1 MIQTV
6 GTFLKEKNLLLF
18 DGGMGTYYSQLCGK
32 ISADCE
38 MACLEQPQLVSR
50 IHEEYVAAG
59 CQAIKTNT
67 FGANLVSLRGNVKLL
82 QQLVEAAWNLA
93 QKAAG
98 EKAFVFAD
106 IGPVNGMPKR
116 ETAEEYCR
124 LADLFMAQGAENFLF
139 ETNSTDTGLAE
150 AAQYIRSR
158 KPSAF
163 ILTSFAVGPDGYT
176 REGFFYKQLLRR
188 MEESGLMDAVGL
200 NCISNARQLA
210 ALAQKVKLSV
220 PLALMPNAGYP
231 VVVHNR
237 TFYEGDPA
245 YFSHSLAQAAAE
257 GVTILGGCCGT
268 TPEHLRQLSSL
279 LENGVEPLP
288 QKVPLAVSKQTCCAP
303 ESRFWEKLSQGHKVL
318 AVELDPPKDADSAAF
333 MQKAGILQ
341 QAGADIITIADCPI
355 ARARMDSSLL
365 ACKVKREL
373 GMETLP
379 HLTCRDRNLNATKA
393 LVLGLYAEGIQNVL
407 AVTGDPVPTA
417 ERDEVKSVYQFNSR
431 KLACFLNSL
440 AQEELGGPLHIFGA
454 LNLNAQ
460 NFQVQLS
467 LAKQK
472 LENGMVG
479 FLTQPVLTEQALENL
494 ALARE
499 KLPKAK
505 ILGGIMPVVSEKN
518 ARFMDSE
525 VNGIRVS
532 PHIIQQYC
540 GKSRQEGEELAV
552 RISCEVAEKMSH
564 LVDGFYLITP
574 FGRAELSAKI
584 LEKIKQ
590 L

>member
-163 ILTSFAVGPDGYT
+163 ILTSCAVGPDGYT

-188 MEESGLMDAVGL
+188 MEESGLMDA
-200 NCISNARQLA
+200 
-210 ALAQKVKLSV
+210 
-220 PLALMPNAGYP
+220 
-231 VVVHNR
+231 
-237 TFYEGDPA
+237 
-245 YFSHSLAQAAAE
+245 
-257 GVTILGGCCGT
+257 
-268 TPEHLRQLSSL
+268 
-279 LENGVEPLP
+279 
-288 QKVPLAVSKQTCCAP
+288 
-303 ESRFWEKLSQGHKVL
+303 
-318 AVELDPPKDADSAAF
+318 
-333 MQKAGILQ
+333 
-341 QAGADIITIADCPI
+341 
-355 ARARMDSSLL
+355 
-365 ACKVKREL
+365 
-373 GMETLP
+373 
-379 HLTCRDRNLNATKA
+379 
-393 LVLGLYAEGIQNVL
+393 
-407 AVTGDPVPTA
+407 
-417 ERDEVKSVYQFNSR
+417 
-431 KLACFLNSL
+431 
-440 AQEELGGPLHIFGA
+440 
-454 LNLNAQ
+454 
-460 NFQVQLS
+460 
-467 LAKQK
+467 
-472 LENGMVG
+472 
-479 FLTQPVLTEQALENL
+479 
-494 ALARE
+494 
-499 KLPKAK
+499 
-505 ILGGIMPVVSEKN
+505 
-518 ARFMDSE
+518 
-525 VNGIRVS
+525 
-532 PHIIQQYC
+532 
-540 GKSRQEGEELAV
+540 
-552 RISCEVAEKMSH
+552 
-564 LVDGFYLITP
+564 
-574 FGRAELSAKI
+574 
-584 LEKIKQ
+584 
-590 L
+590 